1 MVKYLFTTADVAASA
16 TNNNIL
22 AGDRIQVA
30 PVPRTFYAIAV
41 VGLQNT
47 PALADWT
54 WELYAGSQLLANGI
68 SLVGRT
74 TGEEVINPDDFT
86 PIGVQVPANVNIQ
99 LRVSDTDA
107 AIHNAR
113 VYFLVD
119 RIG

>member
-22 AGDRIQVA
+22 SGDRVQVA
-30 PVPRTFYAIAV
+30 AYPRTLQGIAV

-47 PALADWT
+47 PANADWT
-54 WELYAGSQLLANGI
+54 WEIYAGPQLIASGI
-68 SLVGRT
+68 SIVGRT

-86 PIGVQVPANVNIQ
+86 PVGMLIPGNVNIQ
-99 LRVSDTDA
+99 LKVTDTDA

-113 VYFLVD
+113 VYFLLD
-119 RIG
+119 RI

>member
-22 AGDRIQVA
+22 SGDRVQVA
-30 PVPRTFYAIAV
+30 AYPRTLQGIAI

-47 PALADWT
+47 PANADWT
-54 WELYAGSQLLANGI
+54 WEIYAGPQLIASGI
-68 SLVGRT
+68 SIVGRT

-86 PIGVQVPANVNIQ
+86 PVGMMIPANVNIQ
-99 LRVSDTDA
+99 LKVTDTDA

-113 VYFLVD
+113 VYFLLD
-119 RIG
+119 RI